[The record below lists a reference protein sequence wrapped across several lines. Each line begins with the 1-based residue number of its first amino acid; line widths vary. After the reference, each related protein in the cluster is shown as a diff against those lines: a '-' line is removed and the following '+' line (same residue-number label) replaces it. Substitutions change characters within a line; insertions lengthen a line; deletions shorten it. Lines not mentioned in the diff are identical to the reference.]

1 MKHLALALLF
11 FTTLLPIRADEEL
24 KNTDFADGR
33 SHWEG
38 DGESLAAAV
47 DAAAAPSLGATPS
60 SAQAG
65 LLLKLSRRDWTRV
78 TQNFRPLHS
87 EGILTVTYKFSDDLV
102 FSKDIADYTGV
113 PALMGFTSYRP
124 FNIKPG
130 NWIALFIESATSEME
145 YYNITPKPG
154 PDAQT
159 YKGNIHDLVPRVDKT
174 LCLAF
179 PPGTGSITIIH
190 VGLDTH

>member
-1 MKHLALALLF
+1 MKNFALALLF
-11 FTTLLPIRADEEL
+11 FTALLPIRADEEL
-24 KNTDFADGR
+24 KNTDFTEGR

-38 DGESLAAAV
+38 DGEALSVAV
-47 DAAAAPSLGATPS
+47 DANAAPTLGAPPPS
-60 SAQAG
+60 TQAG

-113 PALMGFTSYRP
+113 PARMGFNSYRS
-124 FNIKPG
+124 FNIRPG
-130 NWIALFIESATSEME
+130 NWIALFIESANLEME

-154 PDAQT
+154 PDEQT

-174 LCLAF
+174 ICLAF
-179 PPGTGSITIIH
+179 PPGTGSITILH